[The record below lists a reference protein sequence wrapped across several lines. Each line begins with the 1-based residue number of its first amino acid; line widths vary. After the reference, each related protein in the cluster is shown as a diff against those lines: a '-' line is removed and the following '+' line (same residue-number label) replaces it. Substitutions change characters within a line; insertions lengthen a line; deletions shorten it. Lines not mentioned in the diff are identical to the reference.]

1 MQNKKNSLILS
12 GIIFLAYT
20 IVYNQLALII
30 ISDSSKIKF
39 LVHSI
44 DGIKITNIYFFL
56 SLIIFITSTLVII
69 ISYFIYK
76 VFLNISHIKNID
88 SLKLLTALLLSML
101 PGSALAYTLL
111 TFHILATDSILI
123 KILSMVCSCITLC
136 LLISK
141 DAKKKE
147 RIKFTILSSCY
158 CIVNIIISVM
168 FF

>member
-12 GIIFLAYT
+12 GIIFLANT
-20 IVYNQLALII
+20 IVYNQLVLTI
-30 ISDSSKIKF
+30 ISGSGRIKF

-136 LLISK
+136 LLISE

>member
-136 LLISK
+136 LLISE

>member
-12 GIIFLAYT
+12 GILFLAYT

-111 TFHILATDSILI
+111 TFHILATDRILI
-123 KILSMVCSCITLC
+123 KILSIVCSCITLC
-136 LLISK
+136 LLISE

>member
-123 KILSMVCSCITLC
+123 KILSIVCSCITLC
-136 LLISK
+136 LLISE

>member
-20 IVYNQLALII
+20 IVYNQLALTI
-30 ISDSSKIKF
+30 ISGSGRIKF

-111 TFHILATDSILI
+111 TFHILATDSVLI

-136 LLISK
+136 LLISE

>member
-12 GIIFLAYT
+12 GILFLAYT

-101 PGSALAYTLL
+101 PGNALAYTLL

-136 LLISK
+136 LLISE

>member
-56 SLIIFITSTLVII
+56 TLIIFITSTLVII

-123 KILSMVCSCITLC
+123 KILSIVCSCITLC
-136 LLISK
+136 LLISE

>member
-12 GIIFLAYT
+12 GILFLAYT

-123 KILSMVCSCITLC
+123 KILSIVCSCITLC
-136 LLISK
+136 LLISE